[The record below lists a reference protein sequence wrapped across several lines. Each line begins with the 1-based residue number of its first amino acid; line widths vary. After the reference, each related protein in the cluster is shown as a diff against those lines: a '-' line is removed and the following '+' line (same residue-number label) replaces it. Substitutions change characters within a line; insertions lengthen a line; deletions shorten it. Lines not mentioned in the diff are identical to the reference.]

1 MVWDSAT
8 VVPEQASKRSRV
20 QISSGPPSIFINLT
34 EVGFLIIIKSTIAEM
49 IISIHSYLIHVC
61 RETITRK
68 CVIAMSLQTTVRE
81 RLARRIA
88 GEIALSDHPG
98 QTMKI
103 WRERFRIPQI
113 ILADHLNISPSVISD
128 YESGRRKSPGT
139 NTIRRFVMALL
150 DIDEQNGGQV
160 ISAFVRLMD
169 VNLVDLNIVLA
180 MSDFSA
186 PMTIKEFC
194 EKIDCEILTV
204 KDHLDREIYGYTLV
218 DIERAV
224 KELNSD
230 AFLKLFGATTERCLL
245 FTHVSTGR
253 APLIAIRSQDFK
265 PTFVVLH
272 GTNRVDRL
280 ALDLSEQ
287 MRIPLGICAMASTD
301 ALVRRLRELDQTS

>member
-1 MVWDSAT
+1 
-8 VVPEQASKRSRV
+8 
-20 QISSGPPSIFINLT
+20 
-34 EVGFLIIIKSTIAEM
+34 
-49 IISIHSYLIHVC
+49 
-61 RETITRK
+61 
-68 CVIAMSLQTTVRE
+68 MSLQTTVRE

-98 QTMKI
+98 QTMRI

-113 ILADHLNISPSVISD
+113 TLAEYLNISPSVISD

-139 NTIRRFVMALL
+139 NTIRRFVLALL
-150 DIDEQNGGQV
+150 DLDERSGGQV

-186 PMTIKEFC
+186 PMTSREFC
-194 EKIDCEILTV
+194 ERLNCTILSGEE
-204 KDHLDREIYGYTLV
+204 HLDREIYGYTLV
-218 DIERAV
+218 DVERAV

-245 FTHVSTGR
+245 FTKVSTGR
-253 APLIAIRSQDFK
+253 AAMIAIRSQEFK
-265 PTFVVLH
+265 PTLVILH
-272 GTNRVDRL
+272 GTDRVDRL

-287 MRIPLGICAMASTD
+287 MHIPLGLCKIDSTE
-301 ALVRRLRELDQTS
+301 ALIKKLRELDQTG